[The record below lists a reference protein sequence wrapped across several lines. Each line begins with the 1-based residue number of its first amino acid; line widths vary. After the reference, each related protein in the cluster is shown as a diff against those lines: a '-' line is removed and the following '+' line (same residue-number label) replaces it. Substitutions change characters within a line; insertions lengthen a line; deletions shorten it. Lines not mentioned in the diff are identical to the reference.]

1 MTKLERHLSEYYAYH
16 RDFRNR
22 ATHFV
27 GVPLVALAL
36 FHFFAWFRFVGAESW
51 LSFASL
57 FFLGS
62 VIHYLR
68 IDAKIAVLVVVL
80 FGPLLAL
87 AEYFAQLTDGTS
99 GMIFGITLAAGVV
112 LQGLGHV
119 FEGRR
124 PALVDNF
131 LQIFN
136 APLLITC
143 ELLFLVGIRKD
154 LEETCR
160 RFNAA

>member
-1 MTKLERHLSEYYAYH
+1 MTKLEKCLSEYYAYH

-22 ATHFV
+22 ATHFI

-51 LSFASL
+51 LSFASV

-68 IDAKIAVLVVVL
+68 IDAKLSVLVLVL
-80 FGPLLAL
+80 FGPLLVL
-87 AEYFAQLTDGTS
+87 AEYLAQLPDGLS

-112 LQGLGHV
+112 LQGVGHV

-136 APLLITC
+136 APLLISC
-143 ELLFLVGIRKD
+143 ELLFLLGIRKD
-154 LEETCR
+154 LE
-160 RFNAA
+160 AACHRSEAA